1 MSYTSIDKTKRKISY
16 KNGKCHS
23 RFTTISKEVNHLQ
36 KWEWLIELCAIGTIS
51 FSFIYTYIYIYICTS
66 LLTSLAATTTTTT
79 ATAGADVS
87 HFRHDFHIDSLR
99 SFISGLFN
107 VTWFRSP
114 AHFANENWC
123 LIIDLISFIIIIS
136 IP

>member
-36 KWEWLIELCAIGTIS
+36 KWEWLIELCAVGTIS
-51 FSFIYTYIYIYICTS
+51 FPYIYICTS

-87 HFRHDFHIDSLR
+87 HFRHDFHIDSQR

>member
-36 KWEWLIELCAIGTIS
+36 KWEWLIELCAVGTIS
-51 FSFIYTYIYIYICTS
+51 FSFIYIYIYICTS